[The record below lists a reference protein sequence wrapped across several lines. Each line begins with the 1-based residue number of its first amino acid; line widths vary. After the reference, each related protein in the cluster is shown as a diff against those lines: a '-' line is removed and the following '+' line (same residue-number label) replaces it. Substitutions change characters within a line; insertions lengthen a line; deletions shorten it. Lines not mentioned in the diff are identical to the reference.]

1 MLESAGILAYRFKE
15 GVLSFFLA
23 HPGGPFF
30 KHKDNGWWTIPKG
43 LIENGEDLL
52 VTAKRE
58 FLEEVGVAVTGDF
71 LSLGHITQK
80 GGKRVHCFA
89 VAFDVDPTTM
99 VSNTFELQWPPKS
112 GRLQSFPEVDR
123 AGWFDFTEASTKI
136 NQQQAVLLDRLVS
149 QLGV

>member
-15 GVLSFFLA
+15 GFLSFFLV

-30 KHKDNGWWTIPKG
+30 KNKDNGWWTIPKG
-43 LIENGEDLL
+43 LIEVGEDLL

-58 FLEEVGVAVTGDF
+58 FLEEVGVPIAGDF
-71 LSLGHITQK
+71 LSIGYITQK

-89 VAFDVDPTTM
+89 VAFDVDPATIN
-99 VSNTFELQWPPKS
+99 SNTFEMQWPPNS
-112 GRLQSFPEVDR
+112 GRMQSFPEVDR
-123 AGWFDFTEASTKI
+123 AGWFDFATASLKI
-136 NQQQAVLLDRLVS
+136 NQQQAVLLIRLLE

>member
-1 MLESAGILAYRFKE
+1 MLESAGILAYRFNE
-15 GVLSFFLA
+15 AVLSFFLV

-30 KHKDNGWWTIPKG
+30 KNKDHGSWTIPKG
-43 LIENGEDLL
+43 LVEAGEDLL

-58 FLEEVGVAVTGDF
+58 FFEEVGVTVAGDF

-89 VAFDVDPTTM
+89 VAFNVDPVCI
-99 VSNTFELQWPPKS
+99 VSNTFEIQWPPNS

-123 AGWFDFTEASTKI
+123 AGWFDFETASLRI
-136 NQQQAVLLDRLVS
+136 NPQQVALLKRLKT
-149 QLGV
+149 QLEI